1 MLNKIVLTLLIAI
14 TLTFSLLYAYN
25 TVEKITV
32 EKTNTEKVLNYYQES
47 SHKKVVDKK
56 SEEDYLGIL
65 HIPSINL
72 TRGFYKQTSSLNN
85 VNKNIYYVK
94 ESIPLE
100 YSSSM
105 LILAAHRGNSK
116 VSFFNDLDKLNLGST
131 IYLDYKGKRYTYILS
146 NKYDELKD
154 GYLNIIRKK
163 NKDSLVLITCNKS
176 KKKYQT
182 IYVSYRKE
190 DIIW

>member
-1 MLNKIVLTLLIAI
+1 MLNKIVLTLLSAI

-116 VSFFNDLDKLNLGST
+116 VSFFNDLDKDMKK
-131 IYLDYKGKRYTYILS
+131 I
-146 NKYDELKD
+146 
-154 GYLNIIRKK
+154 K
-163 NKDSLVLITCNKS
+163 NKEIK
-176 KKKYQT
+176 
-182 IYVSYRKE
+182 R
-190 DIIW
+190 

>member
-1 MLNKIVLTLLIAI
+1 MLNKIVLTLLSAI

-25 TVEKITV
+25 TIEKINVEKS
-32 EKTNTEKVLNYYQES
+32 NTEKVLNYYQES

>member
-1 MLNKIVLTLLIAI
+1 MLNKIVLTLLSAI

-154 GYLNIIRKK
+154 GHLNIIRKK
-163 NKDSLVLITCNKS
+163 NKDSLVLITCNKT

-190 DIIW
+190 DII

>member
-1 MLNKIVLTLLIAI
+1 MLNKIVLTLLSAI

-25 TVEKITV
+25 TIEKINVEKS
-32 EKTNTEKVLNYYQES
+32 NTEKVLNYYQES
-47 SHKKVVDKK
+47 THKKVVDKK

-163 NKDSLVLITCNKS
+163 NKDSLVLITCNKT

-190 DIIW
+190 DII

>member
-1 MLNKIVLTLLIAI
+1 MLNKIVLTLLSAI

-25 TVEKITV
+25 TIEKINVEKS
-32 EKTNTEKVLNYYQES
+32 NTEKVLNYYQES
-47 SHKKVVDKK
+47 THKKVVDKK

-154 GYLNIIRKK
+154 GHLNIIRKK

>member
-1 MLNKIVLTLLIAI
+1 MLNKIVLTLLSAI

-25 TVEKITV
+25 TIEKINIK
-32 EKTNTEKVLNYYQES
+32 KTNREKVLNYYQES

-190 DIIW
+190 DII

>member
-1 MLNKIVLTLLIAI
+1 MLNKIVLTLLSAI

-25 TVEKITV
+25 TIEKINVEKS
-32 EKTNTEKVLNYYQES
+32 NTEKVLNYYQES

-154 GYLNIIRKK
+154 GHLNIIRKK

>member
-1 MLNKIVLTLLIAI
+1 MLNKIVLTLLSAI

-25 TVEKITV
+25 TIEKINVEKS
-32 EKTNTEKVLNYYQES
+32 NTEKVLNYYQES
-47 SHKKVVDKK
+47 THKKVVDKK

-163 NKDSLVLITCNKS
+163 NKDSLVLITCNKT

>member
-1 MLNKIVLTLLIAI
+1 MLNKIVLTLLSAI

-25 TVEKITV
+25 TIEKINVEKS
-32 EKTNTEKVLNYYQES
+32 NTEKVLNYYQES
-47 SHKKVVDKK
+47 THKKVVDKK

-131 IYLDYKGKRYTYILS
+131 IYLDYKGKRYTLS
-146 NKYDELKD
+146 
-154 GYLNIIRKK
+154 
-163 NKDSLVLITCNKS
+163 LIH
-176 KKKYQT
+176 
-182 IYVSYRKE
+182 I
-190 DIIW
+190 

>member
-1 MLNKIVLTLLIAI
+1 MLNKIVLTLLSAI

-25 TVEKITV
+25 TIEKINIK
-32 EKTNTEKVLNYYQES
+32 KTNTEKVLNYYQES
-47 SHKKVVDKK
+47 SNKKVVDKK
-56 SEEDYLGIL
+56 SAEDYLGIL

-163 NKDSLVLITCNKS
+163 NKDSLVLITCNKT

>member
-1 MLNKIVLTLLIAI
+1 MLNKIVLTLLSAI

-25 TVEKITV
+25 TIEKINA
-32 EKTNTEKVLNYYQES
+32 EKSNTEKVLNYQES
-47 SHKKVVDKK
+47 THKKVVDKK

-154 GYLNIIRKK
+154 GHLNIIRKK
-163 NKDSLVLITCNKS
+163 NKDSLVLITCNKT

-190 DIIW
+190 DII

>member
-1 MLNKIVLTLLIAI
+1 MLNKIVLTLLSAI

-32 EKTNTEKVLNYYQES
+32 EKTNTEKVLNYYQEKKK
-47 SHKKVVDKK
+47 KKVVDKK

-190 DIIW
+190 DII

>member
-1 MLNKIVLTLLIAI
+1 MLNKIVLTLLSAI

-163 NKDSLVLITCNKS
+163 IR
-176 KKKYQT
+176 
-182 IYVSYRKE
+182 IH
-190 DIIW
+190 

>member
-1 MLNKIVLTLLIAI
+1 MLNKIVLTLLSAI

-146 NKYDELKD
+146 NKYYELKD

-190 DIIW
+190 DII

>member
-1 MLNKIVLTLLIAI
+1 MLNKIVLTLLSAI

-47 SHKKVVDKK
+47 THKKVVDKK

-116 VSFFNDLDKLNLGST
+116 VSFFNDLDKLNLGSL
-131 IYLDYKGKRYTYILS
+131 IYLDYKGKRYTYTLS

-190 DIIW
+190 DII

>member
-1 MLNKIVLTLLIAI
+1 MLNKIVLTLLSAI

-25 TVEKITV
+25 TIEKINIK
-32 EKTNTEKVLNYYQES
+32 KTNREKVLNYYQES

>member
-1 MLNKIVLTLLIAI
+1 MLNKIVLTLLSAI

-25 TVEKITV
+25 TIEKINVEKS
-32 EKTNTEKVLNYYQES
+32 NTEKVLNYYQES
-47 SHKKVVDKK
+47 THKKVVDKK

-154 GYLNIIRKK
+154 GHLNIIRKK

-190 DIIW
+190 DII

>member
-1 MLNKIVLTLLIAI
+1 MLNKIVLTLLSAI

-25 TVEKITV
+25 TIEKINVEKS
-32 EKTNTEKVLNYYQES
+32 NTEKVLNYYQES
-47 SHKKVVDKK
+47 THKKVVDKK

-190 DIIW
+190 DII

>member
-25 TVEKITV
+25 TIEKINVEKS
-32 EKTNTEKVLNYYQES
+32 NTEKVLNYYQES
-47 SHKKVVDKK
+47 THKKVVDKK

-116 VSFFNDLDKLNLGST
+116 VSFFNDLDKLNLGSL
-131 IYLDYKGKRYTYILS
+131 IYLDYKGKRHTYVLS

-154 GYLNIIRKK
+154 GHLNIIRKK